1 MFAKIQLQKY
11 PYITLLSISFLVVA
25 LFWKLEPGFVEMSD
39 AEIVED
45 TISEEVVSAEVVPEW
60 ELPETAE
67 VTEVIEEADEV
78 SFFVADRTYFD
89 HALFIGD
96 SRTVGLYEYG
106 DLGNAIALAD
116 SGMSVYKVFK
126 QKFEL
131 PSGEKQTLE
140 ELLSEEQFEKIYIM
154 LGINELGYSFEP
166 TVVKYEKMVE
176 RIEELQPD
184 AIIFLQ
190 ANLHITKSKSG
201 KSEIYNN
208 ENIDRFNRE
217 VEKLADNKKRFFL
230 DANELFDDEEGN
242 LSVEYTV
249 DEAHVLGKYYVDWVD
264 WILNYAVD

>member
-1 MFAKIQLQKY
+1 
-11 PYITLLSISFLVVA
+11 
-25 LFWKLEPGFVEMSD
+25 MSD

-60 ELPETAE
+60 ELPETTE
-67 VTEVIEEADEV
+67 VTEVIEETNEG

-208 ENIDRFNRE
+208 KNIDLFNRE

>member
-1 MFAKIQLQKY
+1 M
-11 PYITLLSISFLVVA
+11 
-25 LFWKLEPGFVEMSD
+25 LFRS
-39 AEIVED
+39 
-45 TISEEVVSAEVVPEW
+45 
-60 ELPETAE
+60 
-67 VTEVIEEADEV
+67 
-78 SFFVADRTYFD
+78 
-89 HALFIGD
+89 
-96 SRTVGLYEYG
+96 
-106 DLGNAIALAD
+106 
-116 SGMSVYKVFK
+116 
-126 QKFEL
+126 
-131 PSGEKQTLE
+131 
-140 ELLSEEQFEKIYIM
+140 
-154 LGINELGYSFEP
+154 
-166 TVVKYEKMVE
+166 MVE